1 MCHCRLILWL
11 GCRHA
16 CFGSAE
22 ASLPALLPFIA
33 CLPRSLQGPTPAVLA
48 QVELSAHSDAF
59 PAPCRGPSSPALQQL
74 QGE

>member
-1 MCHCRLILWL
+1 MVGL

-33 CLPRSLQGPTPAVLA
+33 CLPRSLLGPTPAVLA
-48 QVELSAHSDAF
+48 QV
-59 PAPCRGPSSPALQQL
+59 SSQRPLMCLPRTLLTRVSGVCGQS
-74 QGE
+74 